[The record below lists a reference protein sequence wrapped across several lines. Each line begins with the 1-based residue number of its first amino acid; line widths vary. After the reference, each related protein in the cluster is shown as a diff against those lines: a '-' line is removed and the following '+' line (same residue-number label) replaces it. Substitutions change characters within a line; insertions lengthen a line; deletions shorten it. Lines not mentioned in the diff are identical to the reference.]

1 MPVNVLDSDDPMVAE
16 KRGLP
21 SESLKSS
28 KKAREIGSLLRGA
41 ISDTLY

>member
-1 MPVNVLDSDDPMVAE
+1 MPGNVLDSEDPMEAE
-16 KRGLP
+16 KHGLF

-28 KKAREIGSLLRGA
+28 KKARERGSLPRGA